1 MLILEQNVAMISM
14 LIAAAKYLPSGL
26 PTASTGRPPTHLVIA
41 LTELRHGS
49 LEFLELDIFLAYSM
63 QFELTL
69 LYIGGIQVLRHH
81 VFGFFRPTHLFDDLK
96 YCKSSK
102 IAIL

>member
-14 LIAAAKYLPSGL
+14 FIAAAKYLSSGL

-63 QFELTL
+63 QFDLTYSRTTASGQACL
-69 LYIGGIQVLRHH
+69 
-81 VFGFFRPTHLFDDLK
+81 
-96 YCKSSK
+96 
-102 IAIL
+102 